1 MLIKLQGRQL
11 RSKSSLRFQIEMK
24 DALGVDELDAAE
36 DLSEEVPAF
45 GLGQLVVL
53 GRDALEE
60 LAPLE
65 ILGQQHALLLA
76 LKELC
81 IFRTALIKCK

>member
-1 MLIKLQGRQL
+1 MKNMNIQLQG
-11 RSKSSLRFQIEMK
+11 STGKKSCLRFQIEVE

-36 DLSEEVPAF
+36 DLSEEVPAL

-60 LAPLE
+60 LAALE
-65 ILGQQHALLLA
+65 VLGQQHALLLA
-76 LKELC
+76 LNELC
-81 IFRTALIKCK
+81 RFQ